1 VWTNLGVLR
10 ETMMNSR
17 NHLVPSGQDAK
28 IPRGLNDAERSLS
41 LHVWKTEAVASVPF
55 VSVIVPVRNEAS
67 HIHRTLIQLLTQD
80 YDDQRFE
87 VIVADGQSID
97 ETWNI
102 VAALQREHSN
112 LQLVA
117 NPKRWSS
124 AGRNA
129 ALRIAKGDLVVVI
142 DGHCELDDTSYLT
155 HLAQAFERSG
165 ADCVGRPQ
173 PLDISG
179 ATHMQRAIALA
190 RSSRLGHHPESW
202 IYSDV
207 ECYVPPESI
216 AVAYRHE
223 VFQRVGFFDESF
235 DACEDVEFNHR
246 IALAGLKCFFTP
258 RVQVRY
264 VPRDSL
270 SGLFR
275 QMVRYGRGR
284 CRLLRKHS
292 DTFSIPC
299 LLPAAFLCGAVIGP
313 IFAWIS
319 PWLLA
324 AYLGGLGTY
333 MLTVLVAS
341 LVLAFHAARNSHL
354 LRDFGSLL
362 VRLPLVFA
370 TIHLG
375 AGVGFLQELMMEGWS
390 RIRNAFGFSQHAS
403 REAPEVLAWRAS
415 AKDAQG
421 ADARSR
427 VSSIIGWI
435 MARWT

>member
-1 VWTNLGVLR
+1 
-10 ETMMNSR
+10 MMNSQ
-17 NHLVPSGQDAK
+17 NHPAPSCQDPS
-28 IPRGLNDAERSLS
+28 IPRGLSDPARSLS
-41 LHVWKTEAVASVPF
+41 WLAWKSEAVASVPF
-55 VSVIVPVRNEAS
+55 VSVIVPIRNEAS

-80 YDDQRFE
+80 YDCNRFE
-87 VIVADGQSID
+87 VIVADGQSTD
-97 ETWNI
+97 GTWNI
-102 VAALQREHSN
+102 VAALQKEYSN

-117 NPKRWSS
+117 NPNRWSS

-129 ALRIAKGDLVVVI
+129 ALRIAIGDLVVVI
-142 DGHCELDDTSYLT
+142 DGHCELDDPSYLT

-173 PLDISG
+173 PLDISS
-179 ATHMQRAIALA
+179 ATHLQRAIALA
-190 RSSRLGHHPESW
+190 RLSRLGHHPQSW

-207 ECYVPPESI
+207 ECYVPPESV
-216 AVAYRHE
+216 AVAYRRE
-223 VFQRVGFFDESF
+223 VFHRVGLFDENF

-246 IALAGLKCFFTP
+246 IARAGMKCFFTP

-264 VPRDSL
+264 VPRDRL
-270 SGLFR
+270 SGLFQ

-292 DTFSIPC
+292 DTFSFSC
-299 LLPAAFLCGAVIGP
+299 LLPAIFLCGAAIGP

-319 PWLLA
+319 PWLLPS
-324 AYLGGLGTY
+324 YLGGLGTY

-341 LVLAFHAARNSHL
+341 VVLAFHAARNPHL

-375 AGVGFLQELMMEGWS
+375 AGAGFLQELMVEGRS

-403 REAPEVLAWRAS
+403 REAPKVLAWRAS
-415 AKDAQG
+415 AEDAQ
-421 ADARSR
+421 APYPARDFPQSLA
-427 VSSIIGWI
+427 G
-435 MARWT
+435 